1 MLCWSHH
8 VLSDKPLW
16 RHSVIRFIHSAF
28 DLPGCLERIWNSF
41 VVVNDYF
48 TYGTRIASG
57 VKYYLL
63 PLWEENLQLSIHPI
77 FNRLRL
83 FKQSDVS
90 GQPEFWKYWM
100 KTEKISPRAQRNSE
114 ETGQGDSQSHQ
125 VEFQKVMTYKQYMW
139 LQIKR

>member
-1 MLCWSHH
+1 MRHLRGTVTEMSTGNA
-8 VLSDKPLW
+8 LSAVMC
-16 RHSVIRFIHSAF
+16 H
-28 DLPGCLERIWNSF
+28 
-41 VVVNDYF
+41 
-48 TYGTRIASG
+48 
-57 VKYYLL
+57 
-63 PLWEENLQLSIHPI
+63 I
-77 FNRLRL
+77 FLKRKKNGRL

-125 VEFQKVMTYKQYMW
+125 VGFQKVMTYKQYMW